1 MMIAWS
7 QIEVANATLMR
18 DVIESALHSHWIF
31 ALPMPI
37 FFALSGTLVYVWFSR
52 YAESAAIGANFLVSA
67 IVLIPATFL
76 LSQREGAVRLD
87 EASIVPILLLL
98 VDTLASSA
106 AGRVF
111 YQHPLS
117 ATHNDN
123 GFVTM
128 FFLAIPVLS
137 ALVSWPLS
145 GWISALRFGPS
156 PLFFAGMGLIVAPLF
171 VFSLVSWR
179 AEQAHAESAQSH
191 RSTLKTSG

>member
-1 MMIAWS
+1 
-7 QIEVANATLMR
+7 
-18 DVIESALHSHWIF
+18 VIESALHSHWIF

-128 FFLAIPVLS
+128 FFSRNTSPFRAGVLAIVRLDQRLEIWTVAAVLC
-137 ALVSWPLS
+137 
-145 GWISALRFGPS
+145 GHGPDC
-156 PLFFAGMGLIVAPLF
+156 
-171 VFSLVSWR
+171 R
-179 AEQAHAESAQSH
+179 AVVRVLARVLA
-191 RSTLKTSG
+191 R